1 MPDILIRK
9 EGHAG
14 RITLNRPD
22 ALNALTYEMCLEIE
36 AALDLIPLTLADDP
50 GDEIAAM
57 DVGQFALGAVRR
69 TAELYTRSD
78 SRVETRNNTTI
89 VTEDNPD
96 PNILAGVLEGGT
108 DAILDSITERNRQ
121 AIATLESRPPI
132 WVLDAGTPVQI
143 FVNQSMQL
151 PQ

>member
-1 MPDILIRK
+1 GGQRELLLPPGAIELRGQGGEPLM
-9 EGHAG
+9 AG
-14 RITLNRPD
+14 QLN
-22 ALNALTYEMCLEIE
+22 
-36 AALDLIPLTLADDP
+36 DP

-57 DVGQFALGAVRR
+57 DAGQFALGAIRR

-89 VTEDNPD
+89 VSENNPD

-108 DAILDSITERNRQ
+108 DAILESITERNRQ
-121 AIATLESRPPI
+121 AIASLESRPPI